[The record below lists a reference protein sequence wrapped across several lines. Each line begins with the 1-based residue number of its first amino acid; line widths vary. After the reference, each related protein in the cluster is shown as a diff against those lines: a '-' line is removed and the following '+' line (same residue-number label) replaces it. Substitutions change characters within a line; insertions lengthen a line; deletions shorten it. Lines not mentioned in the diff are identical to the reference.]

1 MKKKNLFSIL
11 FLILFLGN
19 VQALENKII
28 LKIDNEIITSIDLL
42 NEIKYISTLNPSI
55 KNLDKNRLKLIGK
68 KSLIKEII
76 KKNEILKYID
86 ETKIDQKYLKRL
98 IKDRYLKLNFSTEAD
113 FLLYLKSNQVDIRE
127 IENKLTIEALWNQ
140 LIYSKFSS
148 KLKINKKNLE
158 EIIKNE
164 NKKTTKSFLLSEIFF
179 NIKSKDELDSK
190 YNEIKQAIENN
201 SFESAAATYSVSDS
215 SNVGGKL
222 GWINEKSLSQNIKI
236 NLKKIK
242 KNNFTRPIFISNG
255 YLILKVNDIRLIKNE
270 FDEKIELEKS
280 IEYETNRQLSQYSNI
295 YFNKIKKN
303 LTINEL

>member
-164 NKKTTKSFLLSEIFF
+164 NKKTSKSFLLSEIFF

-190 YNEIKQAIENN
+190 YNEIKKAIENN
-201 SFESAAATYSVSDS
+201 SFE
-215 SNVGGKL
+215 
-222 GWINEKSLSQNIKI
+222 NI
-236 NLKKIK
+236 
-242 KNNFTRPIFISNG
+242 IS
-255 YLILKVNDIRLIKNE
+255 
-270 FDEKIELEKS
+270 
-280 IEYETNRQLSQYSNI
+280 
-295 YFNKIKKN
+295 
-303 LTINEL
+303 

>member
-1 MKKKNLFSIL
+1 MKKKFLFSIL
-11 FLILFLGN
+11 FLILFLNN

-42 NEIKYISTLNPSI
+42 NEIKYISTLNPAI
-55 KNLDKNRLKLIGK
+55 KNLDKDRLKLIGK

-76 KKNEILKYID
+76 KKNEILKYVD

-113 FLLYLKSNQVDIRE
+113 FLLYLKSNQVDIKE

-158 EIIKNE
+158 EKNKKE
-164 NKKTTKSFLLSEIFF
+164 NKRTSKSYLLSEIFF
-179 NIKSKDELDSK
+179 NIESKDELDLK
-190 YNEIKQAIENN
+190 YNEIKDAIENI
-201 SFESAAATYSVSDS
+201 SFESAAATYSISDS

-222 GWINEKSLSQNIKI
+222 GWINEKSLSQNINI

-242 KNNFTRPIFISNG
+242 KNNFTKPIFISNG

-280 IEYETNRQLSQYSNI
+280 INYETNRQLNQYSNI
-295 YFNKIKKN
+295 YFNKIKRN
-303 LTINEL
+303 LIIDEL

>member
-164 NKKTTKSFLLSEIFF
+164 NKKTSKSFLLSEIFF

-190 YNEIKQAIENN
+190 YNEIKKAIENN

-236 NLKKIK
+236 NLKK
-242 KNNFTRPIFISNG
+242 N
-255 YLILKVNDIRLIKNE
+255 
-270 FDEKIELEKS
+270 
-280 IEYETNRQLSQYSNI
+280 
-295 YFNKIKKN
+295 
-303 LTINEL
+303 

>member
-1 MKKKNLFSIL
+1 
-11 FLILFLGN
+11 

-42 NEIKYISTLNPSI
+42 NEIKYISTLNPAI
-55 KNLDKNRLKLIGK
+55 KNLDKDRLKLIGK

-113 FLLYLKSNQVDIRE
+113 FLLYLKSNQVDIKE

-158 EIIKNE
+158 EKIKKE
-164 NKKTTKSFLLSEIFF
+164 NKRASKSYLLSEIFF
-179 NIKSKDELDSK
+179 NIESKDELDLK
-190 YNEIKQAIENN
+190 YNEIKDAIENT
-201 SFESAAATYSVSDS
+201 SFESAAATYSISDS

-222 GWINEKSLSQNIKI
+222 GWINEKSLSQNINI

-242 KNNFTRPIFISNG
+242 KNNFTKPIFISNG

-280 IEYETNRQLSQYSNI
+280 INYETNRQLNQYSNI
-295 YFNKIKKN
+295 YFNKIKRN
-303 LTINEL
+303 LIIDEL

>member
-1 MKKKNLFSIL
+1 M
-11 FLILFLGN
+11 
-19 VQALENKII
+19 QALENKII

-164 NKKTTKSFLLSEIFF
+164 NKKTSKSFLLSEIFF

-190 YNEIKQAIENN
+190 YNEIKKAIENN

-242 KNNFTRPIFISNG
+242 KNNFTRPIFVSNG

-303 LTINEL
+303 LIINEL

>member
-164 NKKTTKSFLLSEIFF
+164 NKKTSKSFLLSEIFF

-190 YNEIKQAIENN
+190 YNEIKKAIENN

-242 KNNFTRPIFISNG
+242 KNNFTRPIFVSNG

-303 LTINEL
+303 LIINEL

>member
-1 MKKKNLFSIL
+1 MKKKFLFSIL
-11 FLILFLGN
+11 FLILFLNN

-42 NEIKYISTLNPSI
+42 NEIKYISTLNPAV
-55 KNLDKNRLKLIGK
+55 KNLDKDRLKLIGK

-113 FLLYLKSNQVDIRE
+113 FLLYLKSNQVDIKE

-158 EIIKNE
+158 EKIKKE
-164 NKKTTKSFLLSEIFF
+164 NKRASKSYLLSEIFF
-179 NIKSKDELDSK
+179 NIESKDELDLK
-190 YNEIKQAIENN
+190 YNEIKDAIENI
-201 SFESAAATYSVSDS
+201 SFESAAATYSISDS

-222 GWINEKSLSQNIKI
+222 GWINEKSLSQDINI

-242 KNNFTRPIFISNG
+242 KNNFTKPIFISNG

-280 IEYETNRQLSQYSNI
+280 INYETNRQLNQYSNI
-295 YFNKIKKN
+295 YFNKIKRN
-303 LTINEL
+303 LIIDEL